1 MFYNYN
7 ILRKLVN
14 PKDIKKTLV
23 CLIWWSNKSKW
34 TNMNESSFGGSSGFL
49 QTRSF
54 HVTPHRTFFHQWLR
68 FTKVETFWSRSF
80 TVNTH
85 LKFFYRVPNVFRTM
99 KNPGFVGS
107 NVGVYKSVYT
117 KVISEKDFG
126 VCRDTRCRVY
136 LRSSC
141 PDSKVDMRQG
151 ASVKG
156 TAPQEEWH
164 DCCSHTSSLLPF
176 FSLWWLIPP
185 RDGEWG
191 RGGKRE
197 SVRGDTRG
205 KKHFMFQSLP
215 EPIEYITQE
224 VICRHLFPP
233 VPQGVSKKDCI
244 PLFFPSCLHCR
255 SWAISSPNHLS
266 NMLSCV
272 SVCPLVHCC
281 AHLMISAGEIP
292 LFQGIPGLYLWASP
306 T

>member
-1 MFYNYN
+1 
-7 ILRKLVN
+7 
-14 PKDIKKTLV
+14 
-23 CLIWWSNKSKW
+23 
-34 TNMNESSFGGSSGFL
+34 
-49 QTRSF
+49 
-54 HVTPHRTFFHQWLR
+54 
-68 FTKVETFWSRSF
+68 
-80 TVNTH
+80 
-85 LKFFYRVPNVFRTM
+85 M
-99 KNPGFVGS
+99 KYPGFVGS

-117 KVISEKDFG
+117 KVISEKDFW

-164 DCCSHTSSLLPF
+164 DCCSHTSSLLSFLLPLMTHPTQGRRVREGGETGKCERWHKRKKAF
-176 FSLWWLIPP
+176 YVSIPSWAHWVHHPRSNSQTFISTSPTRSLK
-185 RDGEWG
+185 
-191 RGGKRE
+191 KRLHP
-197 SVRGDTRG
+197 S
-205 KKHFMFQSLP
+205 
-215 EPIEYITQE
+215 
-224 VICRHLFPP
+224 
-233 VPQGVSKKDCI
+233 
-244 PLFFPSCLHCR
+244 FFPSCLHCR